1 MKRNLWIVL
10 AAVVFAVAVWWL
22 RRSPQPTTDVPPSAH
37 GQYLN
42 DSLGVGMLL
51 PSSPG
56 WSFRYAPDVPGGG
69 LAMAVHAGQTA
80 SVRVYGHAKT
90 EAAGLEEVIRNR
102 RKQLADLFQVTELDS
117 VIQDVIKNE
126 YIEFEGHP
134 AWQWQGVT
142 EPVAV
147 AGKEPQRV
155 MFMLLI
161 LERAENI
168 FEAVGVL
175 GYPARPTPAQQDTLQ
190 ALANDI
196 AFVLGS
202 FQVR

>member
-1 MKRNLWIVL
+1 MKRNLVIVL
-10 AAVVFAVAVWWL
+10 AAVVLAVAVWWL
-22 RRSPQPTTDVPPSAH
+22 RRGPQATGEAPARVA

-51 PSSPG
+51 PSTPG

-69 LAMAVHAGQTA
+69 LAMAIHAGQTA
-80 SVRVYGHAKT
+80 SVRLYEHART
-90 EAAGLEEVIRNR
+90 DVSGLEEVIRDR
-102 RKQLADLFQVTELDS
+102 RKQLAEVFQVTEVDS
-117 VIQDVIKNE
+117 VIESVIKE
-126 YIEFEGHP
+126 EFVDFDGHP
-134 AWQWQGVT
+134 AWQWQAVT

-161 LERAENI
+161 LERPEHV
-168 FEAVGVL
+168 FEAVGIL
-175 GYPARPTPAQQDTLQ
+175 GYPARPTPEQQAALQ

-196 AFVLGS
+196 TFILGS